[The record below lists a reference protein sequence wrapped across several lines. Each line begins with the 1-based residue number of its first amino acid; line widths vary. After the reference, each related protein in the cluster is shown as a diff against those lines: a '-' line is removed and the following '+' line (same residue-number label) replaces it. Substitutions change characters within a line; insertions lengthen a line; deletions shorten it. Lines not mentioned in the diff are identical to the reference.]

1 MTSEEGFQYRFTAL
15 RGIQAGREYYVV
27 MCPLRLIPKIF
38 LFDEEELS
46 AELRAQRT
54 LNKARVPEIARYV
67 AAYPKDYVFS
77 SITASVDG
85 DVSFEPF
92 EKDENAHVGRL
103 VIPMTARFIINDGQ
117 HRRAA
122 IEEALKERPELERE
136 TISVVLFVD
145 AGLLR
150 SQQMFAD
157 LNRHA
162 IRPTRSLGILYDH
175 RDELSKLACRL
186 AEEVPIF
193 RGLTELERTTIS
205 NRSRK
210 LFTLS
215 SIHLATRRL
224 LRKGSKG
231 TPSSAES
238 GLAREF
244 WTEVGKNMPDWQAV
258 ADRKVATGEMRRDY
272 VHAHGLALQALASAG
287 ADLIA
292 ADPARWKP
300 RLKALRRL
308 DWARSNTSV
317 WEGKATVHGRVTKA
331 ETNIQLTADV
341 IRDAL
346 GIPTTGVRPAQEKT
360 NGRQRPRPRA

>member
-1 MTSEEGFQYRFTAL
+1 MSSDEAFQYRFTAL

-38 LFDEEELS
+38 LFDEDELS

-54 LNKARVPEIARYV
+54 LNRARVPEIARYV
-67 AAYPKDYVFS
+67 AANPQAYVFS

-85 DVSFEPF
+85 EVSFESLGDGDAAF
-92 EKDENAHVGRL
+92 VGRL

-145 AGLLR
+145 AGLKR

-162 IRPTRSLGILYDH
+162 IRPTQSIGILYDH
-175 RDELSKLACRL
+175 RDALSQLACKLA
-186 AEEVPIF
+186 EDVPTF
-193 RGLTELERTTIS
+193 RGLTELEKTTIS

-215 SIHLATRRL
+215 SIYLATRRF
-224 LRKGSKG
+224 LRKTAKAIP
-231 TPSSAES
+231 TVDEVA
-238 GLAREF
+238 LAREF

-258 ADRKVATGEMRRDY
+258 AARKVATGELRRDY

-292 ADPARWKP
+292 SDPSRWKA
-300 RLKALRRL
+300 RLRSLRRL
-308 DWARSNTSV
+308 DWQRSNTAL

-341 IRDAL
+341 IREIL
-346 GIPTTGVRPAQEKT
+346 GLPTSGVRPKKEKL
-360 NGRQRPRPRA
+360 NGDQRQRASA